1 MKKLLAALLAM
12 MMLVACAMPALAD
25 EGSEPDWAAYDEL
38 IAQIKAS
45 TDFVEREALMHQAE
59 DMLMETNCIVPLYYY
74 NDIYM
79 QKPTVEG
86 VYSNLFG
93 MKFFMYATNGDST
106 TLRINLASEPDKL
119 DPALNSTV
127 DGGCLASNSFA
138 GLYTYDAEGQLVP
151 NLAEGYEVSEDGLTL
166 SLIHI

>member
-59 DMLMETNCIVPLYYY
+59 DMLM
-74 NDIYM
+74 
-79 QKPTVEG
+79 
-86 VYSNLFG
+86 
-93 MKFFMYATNGDST
+93 
-106 TLRINLASEPDKL
+106 
-119 DPALNSTV
+119 
-127 DGGCLASNSFA
+127 
-138 GLYTYDAEGQLVP
+138 
-151 NLAEGYEVSEDGLTL
+151 
-166 SLIHI
+166 